1 MHPRPGEPA
10 PPGLRVLA
18 DDPSAADQ
26 DAYKVASTQAAKGV
40 AVVTTRQGRWD
51 HAVTVTD
58 LLSVSY
64 DPPTMLVS
72 LYELSR
78 IADVVV
84 ETGRF
89 ALSLLSDA
97 QAPIADRLGWS
108 GAPLVGLLDQ
118 VPFFRREPDA
128 PAVLAGSLAWFE
140 LRVAEV
146 HPVATHRLVVGR
158 VVAMG
163 SDASPGARPLVRW
176 RSEYRR

>member
-1 MHPRPGEPA
+1 
-10 PPGLRVLA
+10 VLA
-18 DDPSAADQ
+18 EVPTSADE
-26 DAYKVASTQAAKGV
+26 DAYKTASTHAAKGV
-40 AVVTTRQGRWD
+40 AVLTARQGRWD

-58 LLSVSY
+58 FLSVSY

-78 IADVVV
+78 MADVVV
-84 ETGRF
+84 DTGRF
-89 ALSLLSDA
+89 TLNLLTDRQGSV
-97 QAPIADRLGWS
+97 ADRLGWG

-118 VPFFRREPDA
+118 VPFFRREPHG
-128 PAVLAGSLAWFE
+128 PALIEGALAWFE
-140 LRVAEV
+140 LRVTDV

-163 SDASPGARPLVRW
+163 SDAPAGARPLVRW